1 MRRGEIHL
9 VPFEYSD
16 LRGSKRRPACI
27 VSSDQYNARGRD
39 VILAMITSNMTA
51 REVGDIPV
59 QDWRSAGLLKAS
71 VVRSGRLRVL
81 EQRLL
86 TDARGRFHKA
96 ISTRSTTR

>member
-16 LRGSKRRPACI
+16 LRGSK
-27 VSSDQYNARGRD
+27 
-39 VILAMITSNMTA
+39 

-86 TDARGRFHKA
+86 TAARGSLSQGDLDAIDDALKA
-96 ISTRSTTR
+96 VSGL